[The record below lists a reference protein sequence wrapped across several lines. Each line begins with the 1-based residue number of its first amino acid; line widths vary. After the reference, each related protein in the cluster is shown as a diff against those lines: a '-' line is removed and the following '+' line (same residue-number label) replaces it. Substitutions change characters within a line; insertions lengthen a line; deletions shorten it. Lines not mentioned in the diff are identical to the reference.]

1 VERQQQTL
9 TTNLY
14 TVPASTTT
22 VITSLVVTNTAASA
36 GTFTIAIGTAASETA
51 LFDAAAAAFGSDDFE
66 LISSVT
72 PTAAS
77 TSVNFTSLDPFKK
90 LLVICKDV
98 ELATTGIIRI
108 RLNNDSNG
116 DNYLYNYFSTSANI
130 NAAFGTGFQATTT
143 NTVSQTVRFLDW
155 DKTVKIAM
163 PELNANIPPNCRTLR
178 SRVLY
183 VRGNFLRNQKDSH
196 DKYFPCVIFGVSSVP
211 NRSPLFHIMMEDG
224 GLWWRMPINAFCTEP
239 GTAEEDI
246 HNLVLWNSFS
256 SFITV
261 TKFSNLANLRM
272 FYVDRNKTKV
282 SGKYLFTLDWY
293 SGDANSLDDGYSENP
308 GQHKCGHVIQRDDG
322 NFAIQPNNRIFALEP
337 SFTTKPGKPVIHR
350 LINTYKW
357 DVEDAAK
364 WVTEDSDAYHYEIN
378 KPEGV

>member
-1 VERQQQTL
+1 
-9 TTNLY
+9 
-14 TVPASTTT
+14 
-22 VITSLVVTNTAASA
+22 
-36 GTFTIAIGTAASETA
+36 
-51 LFDAAAAAFGSDDFE
+51 
-66 LISSVT
+66 
-72 PTAAS
+72 
-77 TSVNFTSLDPFKK
+77 
-90 LLVICKDV
+90 
-98 ELATTGIIRI
+98 
-108 RLNNDSNG
+108 
-116 DNYLYNYFSTSANI
+116 
-130 NAAFGTGFQATTT
+130 
-143 NTVSQTVRFLDW
+143 
-155 DKTVKIAM
+155 
-163 PELNANIPPNCRTLR
+163 
-178 SRVLY
+178 
-183 VRGNFLRNQKDSH
+183 
-196 DKYFPCVIFGVSSVP
+196 
-211 NRSPLFHIMMEDG
+211 MMEDG
-224 GLWWRMPINAFCTEP
+224 GLWWRMPINAFCAEP

-256 SFITV
+256 PFITV